1 MKEQQQQQQP
11 EFRGPLPCFPE
22 SSELTSLQIQLPCRA
37 CSVFMGEKV
46 KARAVKRKKKKSVR
60 KCPLAS
66 SGGCL
71 VSSLFVPSLCSLSL
85 SPYQQVHPSR
95 ARGVSAGE
103 GDSAAGCL
111 PCGAP
116 GRYPLKEGL
125 KDEFFVYVERRRER
139 SLSERGLEEKKE
151 EKNWLSR
158 SRSRHGGPPSSSL
171 DAPETNR
178 HPFPGSEA
186 LI

>member
-1 MKEQQQQQQP
+1 MSLGQLG
-11 EFRGPLPCFPE
+11 RLPRLF
-22 SSELTSLQIQLPCRA
+22 SLCA
-37 CSVFMGEKV
+37 F
-46 KARAVKRKKKKSVR
+46 
-60 KCPLAS
+60 
-66 SGGCL
+66 
-71 VSSLFVPSLCSLSL
+71 SLFSLSL